1 MSKVFYRKKFSDY
14 LGEQRAIDD
23 IYASFIPDG
32 GVTPT
37 PTPSPTPGNVTPTPT
52 PTLTKTPTPTPSVTS
67 TLTPTPTK
75 TGTPT
80 PTPTRTPA
88 PACDITYTELPSPT
102 PSPTPT
108 ITPTNTSSPT
118 PSNTPTITPT
128 NTSSPTPTLTP
139 TPSVSPGPLFD
150 PDAQAFFN
158 AITASGGTLTTTEQS
173 AVNTLV
179 VDLKGYGLW
188 TKMIGLYPVV
198 GTTSVTQSFNLK
210 NPSQYNL
217 QFNGTWTFSTSG
229 ASPSANGYA
238 TTGIIPSVINFATSG
253 SVHMSMY
260 ITEDNGNGD
269 YDMGALGGGGE
280 SSAISEYNGN
290 NTAYIAVGSGY
301 LTVANGGSTKKNWLW
316 TNSGSTSNI
325 YRDGV
330 SLVSG
335 AQTIINSTVQ
345 IFISAIN
352 NNGSVTGFGERNWAL
367 ASIGL
372 GMTSIDATNY
382 NTAVV
387 AFQTTLGRQN

>member
-23 IYASFIPDG
+23 IVQFFQPDG

-37 PTPSPTPGNVTPTPT
+37 PTPVPVTPTPT
-52 PTLTKTPTPTPSVTS
+52 PTKTSTPTPTPSITPSVTS

-102 PSPTPT
+102 PSVTPT
-108 ITPTNTSSPT
+108 R
-118 PSNTPTITPT
+118 
-128 NTSSPTPTLTP
+128 TPTLTP
-139 TPSVSPGPLFD
+139 TTTPTKTPTPTPTASPAVVYD
-150 PDAQAFFN
+150 PDAQLFFN
-158 AITASGGTLTTTEQS
+158 AITASGGTLTNTEKT

-179 VDLKGYGLW
+179 IDLKGYNLW

-198 GTTSVTQSFNLK
+198 GTTNITQSFNLK
-210 NPSQYNL
+210 TPTTYNL
-217 QFNGTWTFSTSG
+217 GFNGTWTFTTSG

-238 TTGIIPSVINFATSG
+238 TTGIIPSVINFQASG
-253 SVHMSMY
+253 SIHYSMY
-260 ITEDNGNGD
+260 ITENNAGAGGS
-269 YDMGALGGGGE
+269 YDMGSNDLTGQDY
-280 SSAISEYNGN
+280 SAISSYAGN
-290 NTAYIAVGSGY
+290 NTAYINVGSGY
-301 LTVANGGSTKKNWLW
+301 FTTYNGGSTKKNWLW
-316 TNSGSTSNI
+316 TNDGSTSYI
-325 YRDGV
+325 YSDGAA
-330 SLVSG
+330 LASG
-335 AQTIINSTVQ
+335 SKVLSSGPALDIY
-345 IFISAIN
+345 ISAVNIN
-352 NNGSVTGFGERNWAL
+352 GGAIQFSQRDWAL

-372 GMTSIDATNY
+372 GMSSTDATNY

>member
-1 MSKVFYRKKFSDY
+1 MSKVFLRKQFSNY
-14 LGEQRAIDD
+14 LGENRALDD
-23 IYASFIPDG
+23 IIVRFIPEPSPTPLPITP
-32 GVTPT
+32 TPT
-37 PTPSPTPGNVTPTPT
+37 PTPS
-52 PTLTKTPTPTPSVTS
+52 
-67 TLTPTPTK
+67 
-75 TGTPT
+75 
-80 PTPTRTPA
+80 
-88 PACDITYTELPSPT
+88 
-102 PSPTPT
+102 
-108 ITPTNTSSPT
+108 ITPTNTITPT
-118 PSNTPTITPT
+118 PSITPT
-128 NTSSPTPTLTP
+128 NTQTPTNTSTPTNTPSITPSITPTKTSTPTPTLTP
-139 TPSVSPGPLFD
+139 TNTPTPSTTPPVVYD
-150 PDAQAFFN
+150 PSAQLFFN
-158 AITASGGTLTTTEQS
+158 AITASGGTLTNTEKS

-179 VDLKGYGLW
+179 IDLKGYNLW

-198 GTTSVTQSFNLK
+198 GTTNVTQSFNLK
-210 NPSQYNL
+210 DPTTYNL
-217 QFNGTWTFSTSG
+217 GFNGTWTFTTSG

-301 LTVANGGSTKKNWLW
+301 LTIANGGSTKKNWLW

-330 SLVSG
+330 SIVSG

-345 IFISAIN
+345 LYISAIN
-352 NNGSVTGFGERNWAL
+352 NNGSVIGFGERDWAL

-372 GMTSIDATNY
+372 GMSSIDATNY

-387 AFQTTLGRQN
+387 AFQTTLSRQN